1 MGIKQ
6 MSKKWDLL
14 NLEPLGSFTL
24 NKLGKGLENP
34 LQGYLKM
41 ILKVISKIV
50 KVKYYSLIQLNI

>member
-1 MGIKQ
+1 